1 MLGVLSNGPV
11 RRAARVVLL
20 AAVSLCALPGT
31 ALADRLHLTDGRVLE
46 VDEAWED
53 AHGFWYKIGGVA
65 RRLERSRVSS
75 VERAGAP
82 GSEKAKEAAKPGHTT
97 VVEAARVAHPQR
109 VRIHFVGGAEVEAEE
124 VTEEEKGFWF
134 RRGNI
139 NAFAERARVARVER
153 VERSAATAA
162 PAAAAASEGERAW
175 TTGKRDLDSLISRSA
190 AAHGV
195 DPYLIFCVME
205 QESHFNPRAVSP
217 VGARGLMQLMPGTAR
232 RFGVRNVHDPAQ
244 NVSGGTRYL
253 KELIGM
259 FDGRVDL
266 VLASYNAGEGAVRRY
281 GQRVPPY
288 AETRNY
294 VKRIGARYG
303 KKSVAGK
310 ATRAA
315 PAAAGVEE

>member
-1 MLGVLSNGPV
+1 MLTVWLLGRV
-11 RRAARVVLL
+11 RRAAFPTLL
-20 AAVSLCALPGT
+20 AAALFGALSGT
-31 ALADRLHLTDGRVLE
+31 ALADRLHLADGHVVE

-53 AHGFWYKIGGVA
+53 ARGVWYKRGGVTQWIA
-65 RRLERSRVSS
+65 RERVRS
-75 VERAGAP
+75 VERAAP
-82 GSEKAKEAAKPGHTT
+82 GGSGQVKQEAKTPAPASSITAAVSTQP
-97 VVEAARVAHPQR
+97 
-109 VRIHFVGGAEVEAEE
+109 VRIHFHGGAQVEVEE
-124 VTEEEKGFWF
+124 VIEAAHGFWF
-134 RRGNI
+134 RRGKI
-139 NAFAERARVARVER
+139 TAFADRARVER
-153 VERSAATAA
+153 VER
-162 PAAAAASEGERAW
+162 GERAEQAAVSAGGEREW
-175 TTGKRDLDSLISRSA
+175 TTGKPNLDALIRQSA

-244 NVSGGTRYL
+244 NVSAGTRYL

-303 KKSVAGK
+303 QKSVAGK
-310 ATRAA
+310 AARAA